1 MENFNLA
8 ESIKQSLNELFSSL
22 FSSIDNNIYLLLDN
36 LIFVNSKIEKEPAIE
51 KLLGTNIN
59 DGILLIC
66 NSLVLGFIIYYA
78 ANFLFSHL
86 TYAHVQ
92 RPGQFIFKSILF
104 ISLMNASLWI
114 CIQII
119 DIISIITDLIKAL
132 GKSAFGFEISFSN
145 LINHINSTV
154 YLQDSG
160 FSLFSFDGIIKSFTS
175 FGLINLLFTYSLR
188 YIMLQIFIIISPF
201 AFLCLI
207 NDSTSW
213 FFNSWLKSFIS
224 MMLVQLLIAIILTIG
239 FSLNLN
245 SGTNLSKLLLIGI
258 IYALLK
264 ANSFIQQIIGGISTD
279 VSVGISSLKQGG
291 SL

>member
-36 LIFVNSKIEKEPAIE
+36 LIFVNSKIIKEPAIE
-51 KLLGTNIN
+51 KLLGTNVSN
-59 DGILLIC
+59 GILLIC

-86 TYAHVQ
+86 TYSKVQ
-92 RPGQFIFKSILF
+92 SPSQFIFKSIIF
-104 ISLMNASLWI
+104 IGLMNSSLWI
-114 CIQII
+114 CTQII
-119 DIISIITDLIKAL
+119 DILSIITDLIKSI
-132 GKSAFGFEISFSN
+132 GESAFGFKISFSN
-145 LINHINSTV
+145 LIDHINSTV

-188 YIMLQIFIIISPF
+188 YIMLQVFILVSPF

-207 NDSTSW
+207 NNSTSW

-224 MMLVQLLIAIILTIG
+224 MLLVQLLIAIILTLG

-245 SGTNLSKLLLIGI
+245 SRYK
-258 IYALLK
+258 
-264 ANSFIQQIIGGISTD
+264 SFKIVINRNYICTS
-279 VSVGISSLKQGG
+279 
-291 SL
+291 